1 MRAIRC
7 LLLAAAR
14 QQTTKR
20 SLTFA
25 VSLGLL
31 TSAYCG
37 EMTDSND
44 SLKARTL
51 QRAQDIAALVKP
63 SPTGLDA
70 QFAPQ
75 FLAHVSLPTLSGIFD
90 QYARQIGGCRDA
102 RAVATPDARPG
113 RGSFR
118 VECDRGFTLEF
129 DIEVEAAPPNRIAG
143 LLLKAPVAITRA
155 GDPDIPAAA
164 RAFEPLGKTVGFKLA
179 EITAA
184 STLPLAA
191 GHDDQPYQIGSLVK
205 LCTLSAVLHR
215 IEAGIL
221 QWDTVL
227 RLQDG
232 DRSLPTGTLGTWPTG
247 TPLTLQTLVTMLI
260 VASDNTAND
269 LLLRTL
275 SQQHGKPPHADPA
288 AAAACAAPMLTTW
301 QYFIL
306 RALPDRAAAYARGTA
321 DERQRVLQSLPAL
334 PRAALLQ
341 TVSAMSD
348 PPVAG
353 WTATPRDLLGLL
365 SRLAAQLQ
373 ATSAAPARAI
383 FKAAAAADPSL
394 AGFRFVATKGG
405 SDFGVLGLA
414 FVFETQTG
422 RRYALAAVWNGTQ
435 AQAPAEFQ
443 RAVQGLVATLRAT
456 R

>member
-1 MRAIRC
+1 MRATRC
-7 LLLAAAR
+7 LSLATAHP
-14 QQTTKR
+14 QTTKR
-20 SLTFA
+20 SLAYA
-25 VSLGLL
+25 VGLSLL
-31 TSAYCG
+31 TGAICV
-37 EMTDSND
+37 EMAHADD
-44 SLKARTL
+44 SLEARTL
-51 QRAQDIAALVKP
+51 QRAQDVAALIQP

-70 QFAPQ
+70 LFAPQ
-75 FLAHVSLPTLSGIFD
+75 FLAQVSLPTLRGIFD
-90 QYARQIGGCRDA
+90 QYARQIGGCRGA

-113 RGSFR
+113 RGTFR
-118 VECDRGFTLEF
+118 VECDKGFSLEF

-143 LLLKAPVAITRA
+143 LLLKTPVAVTKA
-155 GDPDIPAAA
+155 GEIDVAAAA
-164 RAFEPLGKTVGFKLA
+164 RAFEPLGTAVGFKLD

-191 GHDDQPYQIGSLVK
+191 GHDEQPYQIGSLVK

-215 IEAGIL
+215 IETGTV

-227 RLQDG
+227 RLQDS
-232 DRSLPTGTLGTWPTG
+232 DRSLPTGTLGTWPTA

-260 VASDNTAND
+260 VDSDNTAND

-275 SQQHGKPPHADPA
+275 SQHNGKPPHADPA
-288 AAAACAAPMLTTW
+288 AAAVCAAPLLTTR
-301 QYFIL
+301 QYFTL
-306 RALPDRAAAYARGTA
+306 RALTDRATAYARGTA
-321 DERQRVLQSLPAL
+321 AERQQVLHSLPAL

-341 TVSAMSD
+341 AVAAASH

-353 WTATPRDLLGLL
+353 WTATPRELLALLG
-365 SRLAAQLQ
+365 RLAAQLQ
-373 ATSAAPARAI
+373 VPSAAPARAI
-383 FKAAAAADPSL
+383 FDAAAAADPSL
-394 AGFRFVATKGG
+394 AGFRFVAAKGG

-443 RAVQGLVATLRAT
+443 RAVQGLIATLRAT
-456 R
+456 P